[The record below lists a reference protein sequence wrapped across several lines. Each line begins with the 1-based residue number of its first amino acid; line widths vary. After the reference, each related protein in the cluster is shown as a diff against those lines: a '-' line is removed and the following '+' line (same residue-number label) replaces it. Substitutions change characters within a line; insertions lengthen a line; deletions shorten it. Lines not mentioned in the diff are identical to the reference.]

1 MKKSISFLV
10 MFTFFFVLSGC
21 DIIEEE
27 IERAQSIEFED
38 VRVDIGNRNL
48 YVKITADADEPV
60 IEDVE
65 INESSYELEAV
76 GDDWYLLTDIP
87 IETEYTIDNL
97 YYRTGV
103 GVRLSY
109 GINESLTLQSAFEYL
124 SDDELHTLDE
134 TLALG
139 DYSFSPS
146 DEALVSIDSDKTHDV
161 EEFAE
166 WVWVV
171 IEDDVPLYAIV
182 EIDDAIKIIT
192 LPQDMDEYLE

>member
-1 MKKSISFLV
+1 MKKSLSFLV
-10 MFTFFFVLSGC
+10 VFTFFLVLSGC

-134 TLALG
+134 TLVLG

-146 DEALVSIDSDKTHDV
+146 DEELVSIDSDKTHDV

-182 EIDDAIKIIT
+182 EIDDATKIIT